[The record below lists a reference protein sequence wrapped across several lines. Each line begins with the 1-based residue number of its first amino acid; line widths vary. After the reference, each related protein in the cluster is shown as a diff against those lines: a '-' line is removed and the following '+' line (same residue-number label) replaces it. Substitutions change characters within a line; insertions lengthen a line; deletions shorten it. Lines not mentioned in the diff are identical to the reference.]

1 MNIESKPVIDETGA
15 LFAGFASAF
24 RYPEDGNGWLS
35 CSEFLEAFDKGTSDT
50 AVSLNESAYV
60 NVEASTVFEELV
72 RFYEHFGLRR
82 QKGAELPDHLSVQL
96 EFLHFLYELNHAGAS
111 RGEDT
116 QAVIRAQRD
125 FIDRHLRRL
134 LSGMQDAW
142 TAKDLPETRA
152 SNMLKECRE
161 FVEAHRVTLDS

>member
-1 MNIESKPVIDETGA
+1 MNSESKCNIDESGA
-15 LFAGFASAF
+15 LFAGFAAAF
-24 RYPEDGNGWLS
+24 RYPEDRNSWLS
-35 CSEFLEAFDKGTSDT
+35 GAEFLEAFDKSASDA

-82 QKGAELPDHLSVQL
+82 QKDAELPDHLSVQL
-96 EFLHFLYELNHAGAS
+96 EFMHFLYELNHAGTS

-125 FIDRHLRRL
+125 FIDRHLLRL
-134 LSGMQDAW
+134 LSGMQEAW
-142 TAKDLPETRA
+142 TAKALPETRA

>member
-15 LFAGFASAF
+15 LFAGFATAF
-24 RYPEDGNGWLS
+24 RYPEGGCSWLS
-35 CSEFLEAFDKGTSDT
+35 GAEFLEAFDKSASDE

-60 NVEASTVFEELV
+60 NVEASAVFEELV

-82 QKGAELPDHLSVQL
+82 LEGAELPDHLSVQL
-96 EFLHFLYELNHAGAS
+96 EFMHFLCELHHAGAR
-111 RGEDT
+111 RGEDP
-116 QAVIRAQRD
+116 QAVVRAQRD

-134 LSGMQDAW
+134 LSGMQEAW
-142 TAKDLPETRA
+142 AAKALPETRA
-152 SNMLKECRE
+152 SKMLKECRE